1 MQVRLKWMVFSLV
14 FLILLMARAVAPQI
28 ILKELNS
35 YLAEFSESYVA
46 RIEDFDLSLWRGAY
60 RFEGLTVRLK
70 NNLDEQPFALAKV
83 IDVSVAWREIF
94 RGRILTDVVVNEASI
109 SLDGLSTQPAHD
121 KPQQALNEASDAGNK
136 LFPVETERV
145 EFRNSRLEYNTMK
158 VFVDQIEGRLSHV
171 TATPE
176 DPISLLIL
184 RGSFM
189 GKAAVKIIGELN
201 WVDKPTKWL
210 FRSEVQRFDLRDG
223 NFFYSQYVPLTF
235 KKGILDV
242 YSEVKYENEKIAGY
256 IKPFIQN
263 AEIVGDAGDF
273 KGFLHFGA
281 EVTVAFLNLFF
292 RNGHD
297 NTVATKVLFDYEN
310 EKFRWNLNETLAALF
325 KNGYQEK
332 LPRGIEN
339 QLNLKK

>member
-1 MQVRLKWMVFSLV
+1 MRIRLKWVILSLV
-14 FLILLMARAVAPQI
+14 FFILVVVRAVAPPL

-46 RIEDFDLSLWRGAY
+46 HIEDFDLSLWRGAY
-60 RFEGLTVRLK
+60 RFEQLTVRLK
-70 NNLDEQPFALAKV
+70 NKPQEPFALAKV
-83 IDVSVAWREIF
+83 IDVSVAWRELL

-109 SLDGLSTQPAHD
+109 SIDGLAAQPAQN
-121 KPQQALNEASDAGNK
+121 KPEQSLNEASQAGSK

-145 EFRNSRLEYNTMK
+145 EFKNSRLEYKTMK
-158 VFVDQIEGRLSHV
+158 IFVDQIEGRLSHV

-184 RGSFM
+184 RGFFM

-201 WVDKPTKWL
+201 WVDKPTRWL
-210 FRSEVQRFDLRDG
+210 FRSEVQRFDLTEG
-223 NFFYSQYVPLTF
+223 NSFYSQYVPLTF
-235 KKGILDV
+235 KKGMLDI

-256 IKPFIQN
+256 VKPFIQN
-263 AEIVGDAGDF
+263 AEIVGDTGDF
-273 KGFLHFGA
+273 KGLRHFGV
-281 EVTVAFLNLFF
+281 EITVAFLNLFF

-310 EKFRWNLNETLAALF
+310 KNFRWNLNETLATLF
-325 KNGYQEK
+325 KNGYQEQ